1 MKLLKDFKST
11 ELTER
16 VKDIETSDFKLSP
29 SGRKIRAKRF
39 KVGERIKRDD
49 LENNN
54 DDSMIDVDGKKMKES
69 VNESKDL
76 STDPPVM
83 LLLKRKSIRLY
94 PNKTKVAL
102 YYNSKIDKYF
112 TLTYG
117 PEIETSNLQ
126 AESFEPIEESVM
138 DSLHKIV
145 KGKQSATV
153 KFANGQT
160 RKVDHFTASAITQVH
175 SALNDENKKKISDM
189 VHKSPEHLAKVADF
203 AFSKRK

>member
-16 VKDIETSDFKLSP
+16 VKDIETSDFKLST

-39 KVGERIKRDD
+39 KVGERVKK
-49 LENNN
+49 
-54 DDSMIDVDGKKMKES
+54 DDSDDNQDLIVGKMKES

-76 STDPPVM
+76 ADDPPVM

-102 YYNSKIDKYF
+102 YYNGKIDKYF

-117 PEIETSNLQ
+117 PGIDTSNLQ

-145 KGKQSATV
+145 KVKQSATV

-175 SALNDENKKKISDM
+175 SALNDENKKKLSDM